1 MLQEKNR
8 ATLVGLLAP
17 VCWGMSVGLI
27 RSLEEVFGMAQGL
40 TICYVIGML
49 FTLFVFGIPLSVQV
63 LEEVSLPRGSAFCY
77 LLTLL
82 HILAFSFLLAA
93 GKLLKSAW

>member
-17 VCWGMSVGLI
+17 VCWGMSAGLI

-49 FTLFVFGIPLSVQV
+49 FTLFVFG
-63 LEEVSLPRGSAFCY
+63 RG
-77 LLTLL
+77 
-82 HILAFSFLLAA
+82 
-93 GKLLKSAW
+93 